1 MPQAVPIISA
11 VVGVVG
17 TVASIGPQ
25 RKASKARQKQ
35 ETLSTRR
42 SQRQAIREAQIR
54 RAQALASA
62 EGLGSA
68 EGSGLAGGL
77 SSTSSQLGGALGFST
92 EMSGLSRKVS
102 KYTTRAGTYDALAG
116 LGFTA
121 FQASGGFDL
130 FLGSKSPKPKG
141 VI

>member
-1 MPQAVPIISA
+1 MPAVAIIGA
-11 VVGVVG
+11 VVGVVAS
-17 TVASIGPQ
+17 VASIQ
-25 RKASKARQKQ
+25 AQKKASKARERQ
-35 ETLSTRR
+35 EALAARR

-54 RAQALASA
+54 KAQVIASA

-130 FLGSKSPKPKG
+130 FGSNKPPKPKG
-141 VI
+141 VLE